1 MSGKLL
7 SNRRNTRENLLMFF
21 YSKEFQEHDLVITR
35 QDAVEFFRSVEDIRQ
50 DDKLENIRDSVKE
63 VFDNVKITKLEPGD
77 VIEFSVPFIKD
88 KITMTFAEMDDENVR
103 DGFFRISTG
112 LAKQYG
118 IAEAVR
124 SEEGSFAESH
134 ENLNFFTSYV
144 NRYFKN
150 IDYVDEEI
158 KANLENWDFGRIS
171 IVDKIILRMGIV
183 ELKYF
188 PEIPPKVTI
197 NEAIELGKKYSTEKS
212 NVFINGILNKLKNI
226 LRGDQGP
233 DDGNTL

>member
-1 MSGKLL
+1 MSGRIL

-21 YSKEFQEHDLVITR
+21 YSKEFQDHDLAITEG
-35 QDAVEFFRSVEDIRQ
+35 DAVDFFKSVEDIRQ

-77 VIEFSVPFIKD
+77 IIEFSVPFVKD
-88 KITMTFAEMDDENVR
+88 KISMTFAEMDDQNVK
-103 DGFFRISTG
+103 DGFFKISTDI
-112 LAKQYG
+112 ADKYG
-118 IAEAVR
+118 IVEDVRAEG
-124 SEEGSFAESH
+124 GSPSESH
-134 ENLNFFTSYV
+134 ENLKFFTSYV
-144 NRYFKN
+144 NNYFRN
-150 IDYVDEEI
+150 LNYVDGEI

-226 LRGDQGP
+226 LRGDPAQ
-233 DDGNTL
+233 DDGNT